1 MDPADWSE
9 SDVLDFIYS
18 LDGTAPETLSGER
31 FRGLSGARLS
41 RLPLDDFVSRDHRHG
56 TLIYRR
62 LHAIIDQ
69 RPCLGYIHGRPQEGA
84 RGSPDPLDF
93 DINFSHIITVA
104 PRVETQMH
112 FWKGAK
118 FAGSVGHP
126 MTKMFSAS
134 WGLRPLTP

>member
-1 MDPADWSE
+1 MCGRPWKCDIYDCAVAFVLGDMSGWRCMDPADWSE

-56 TLIYRR
+56 ALIYRR

-84 RGSPDPLDF
+84 RGSPDPPGF
-93 DINFSHIITVA
+93 RHKSFPYHYRCT
-104 PRVETQMH
+104 
-112 FWKGAK
+112 
-118 FAGSVGHP
+118 
-126 MTKMFSAS
+126 
-134 WGLRPLTP
+134 